1 MTDFIKMI
9 DNINSET
16 YGSLK
21 QALELGKWPDGTRLS
36 QEQKEQTMMAIIA
49 W

>member
-9 DNINSET
+9 DNINPET

-21 QALELGKWPDGTRLS
+21 QALDPARRMNPGKLID
-36 QEQKEQTMMAIIA
+36 
-49 W
+49 